1 MPRHMNEPG
10 VPALLAR
17 LAREGHIEDRAAV
30 EAFLLRRQD
39 EAEPPLY
46 IRILTG
52 IGAAV
57 AAGFF
62 IAFLSGAAVIDFD
75 NAESLMST
83 GLVLIAA
90 AVGLHRLSGAGK
102 SVGGSFLL
110 QVSFAAMA
118 SGKFLAVIGF
128 NAFHDSPMSVPL
140 AILVVSA
147 ATYHLYPLSLDRF
160 LSSFMFLLSILVNVV
175 FGDETTL
182 PREPLFNGFF
192 MLQLTGAAVLLTHR
206 RVAREYVP
214 VAQALAFSL
223 CASLLYPSAYQA
235 TGYSPPYFAVDPFF
249 VNALLAGSLVAL
261 FAWASG
267 GVVALKRQPMIV
279 ASLGAVLLGAVSAPG
294 VLLSIGLMILGY
306 ARHEKVLL
314 VLGAVLMPAYLWL
327 YFYNLDVSLLT
338 KSMMLT
344 GSGVILLAGRFYLAR
359 VVQTR
364 EA

>member
-1 MPRHMNEPG
+1 MPRHMSAPG

-17 LAREGHIEDRAAV
+17 LASEGHIEDRAAV
-30 EAFLLRRQD
+30 EAFLLKRQG
-39 EAEPPLY
+39 EAETPLY
-46 IRILTG
+46 VRVLTG
-52 IGAAV
+52 IGAAL

-62 IAFLSGAAVIDFD
+62 IAFLYGAGVIEFD
-75 NAESLMST
+75 NAASLLPT

-90 AVGLHRLSGAGK
+90 AVGLHRMSGTGESVAGR
-102 SVGGSFLL
+102 FLL
-110 QVSFAAMA
+110 QMSFAAMA
-118 SGKFLAVIGF
+118 SGKFLSVIGF
-128 NAFHDSPMSVPL
+128 DAFHHSPMSVPL

-192 MLQLTGAAVLLTHR
+192 VLQLAGAAVLLNHR
-206 RVAREYVP
+206 RVRREYVP
-214 VAQALAFSL
+214 VAQALALSL
-223 CASLLYPSAYQA
+223 CASVLYPSAYQA
-235 TGYSPPYFAVDPFF
+235 TFYSPEYFAVDPLF
-249 VNALLAGSLVAL
+249 VNALLAGGLVAL
-261 FAWASG
+261 FAWVGG
-267 GVVALKRQPMIV
+267 GVAALKRKPMIM

-314 VLGAVLMPAYLWL
+314 LLGAVLMPAYLWL
-327 YFYNLDVSLLT
+327 YYYNLDVSLLT

-344 GSGVILLAGRFYLAR
+344 GSGVILLSGRFYLAKK
-359 VVQTR
+359 VQGR